1 MIKLKIQLLI
11 LGLIVNPLI
20 FVSYSDN
27 FLFACVS
34 KDDIVKSNLPLPSN
48 TKNDGLICVR
58 CFLSLTIISLKT
70 WLIQIISKNR
80 LALLKSILRQIEKV
94 KNETVLVDGN
104 HEYFNIFELFK
115 SLN

>member
-1 MIKLKIQLLI
+1 MKLLL
-11 LGLIVNPLI
+11 N
-20 FVSYSDN
+20 SAN
-27 FLFACVS
+27 FDLS
-34 KDDIVKSNLPLPSN
+34 
-48 TKNDGLICVR
+48 
-58 CFLSLTIISLKT
+58 FLSFKLLTIITHLLCLKLTIISLKT